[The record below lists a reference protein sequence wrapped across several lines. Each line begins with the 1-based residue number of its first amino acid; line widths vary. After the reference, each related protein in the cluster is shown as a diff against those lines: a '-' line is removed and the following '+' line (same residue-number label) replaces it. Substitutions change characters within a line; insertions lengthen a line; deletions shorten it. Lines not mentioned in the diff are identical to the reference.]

1 MPKNNTQQYDTVIKK
16 NLQEILP
23 GLINELLGTNY
34 RKFVSANVEIPTT
47 LNKKSDL
54 IFEVRPGGKQILHIE
69 FQSGNDADMPRRMH
83 LYAALLYY
91 QRKDVESVR
100 QIVFYVGKKKMAMQS
115 GIEKPDLSFRYQ
127 LIDLKDFSYRK
138 FLDSAHI
145 EVAIFALLADLQQE
159 KPETVVREIVE
170 KLRAEIKSQDQ
181 LANFLV
187 DLEILAQLRNFEQIV
202 HEIRKTMMPFDLT
215 KVSVFQEGIEQ
226 GIKQGITNVVRNMR
240 AKGLSVRQIAEFTE
254 WPEAQIQ
261 RIADEYATGK
271 PAPAAKRKASRRK

>member
-69 FQSGNDADMPRRMH
+69 FQSGNDADMPRRFH
-83 LYAALLYY
+83 ILALLYY

-127 LIDLKDFSYRK
+127 LIDLKDFPYRK

-202 HEIRKTMMPFDLT
+202 QEIRKTMMPFDLT

-226 GIKQGITNVVRNMR
+226 GIEQGITNVVRNMR
-240 AKGLSVRQIAEFTE
+240 AEGLLVRQIVEFTGLS
-254 WPEAQIQ
+254 EAQVQ
-261 RIADEYATGK
+261 RIADENDGAK
-271 PAPAAKRKASRRK
+271 PAPAARQKARKTT